1 LGKVDYVKN
10 LQFNPKISTE
20 GLNINYIMTFEV
32 FEITTILR
40 KEGLNIKYIMT
51 FEVFEVTAILRNKS
65 KKIQKTCLFK
75 DY

>member
-1 LGKVDYVKN
+1 LSEEGKVDYVKN
-10 LQFNPKISTE
+10 LQFKPKIS
-20 GLNINYIMTFEV
+20 I
-32 FEITTILR
+32 
-40 KEGLNIKYIMT
+40 EGLNIKYIMT